1 MEELIR
7 FQQYML
13 LIRKAA
19 GWTGEEFGNLIGVTR
34 QTINNLEKNNRDKFK
49 LNKTQYIAMR
59 SVLDAEIKRCSEET
73 QILQLLLNVVIDYP
87 EKYIN
92 EEKKVVL
99 DKLNSSPSMLSRSIF
114 TNDYLKNMNDIFKI
128 VLSSGTEGAKY
139 DVGGWLDK
147 ILQKEREERK
157 DALRKMCGFEKNYE
171 FITAR
176 KMMELNKLSK
186 KKPEKS

>member
-59 SVLDAEIKRCSEET
+59 SV
-73 QILQLLLNVVIDYP
+73 
-87 EKYIN
+87 
-92 EEKKVVL
+92 
-99 DKLNSSPSMLSRSIF
+99 
-114 TNDYLKNMNDIFKI
+114 
-128 VLSSGTEGAKY
+128 
-139 DVGGWLDK
+139 
-147 ILQKEREERK
+147 
-157 DALRKMCGFEKNYE
+157 
-171 FITAR
+171 
-176 KMMELNKLSK
+176 
-186 KKPEKS
+186 

>member
-87 EKYIN
+87 EKYMN

-114 TNDYLKNMNDIFKI
+114 TNEYLKNMNDIFKI

-157 DALRKMCGFEKNYE
+157 DSLLKMCVFEKNY
-171 FITAR
+171 
-176 KMMELNKLSK
+176 
-186 KKPEKS
+186 